1 LVVDPFTSVT
11 TIAMVLLPWFNE
23 SEPEVVPE
31 LIALD
36 NPAEFI
42 LVLYVAF
49 DLTAVGVT
57 VIDETLVATVAE
69 YEVVFDAN
77 EGESVPEEM
86 AKAERFASAT
96 VRVNF
101 ADATWP

>member
-1 LVVDPFTSVT
+1 
-11 TIAMVLLPWFNE
+11 MVLIPGFNE
-23 SEPEVVPE
+23 SEPDVVPE

-36 NPAEFI
+36 KPAEFT
-42 LVLYVAF
+42 LVLYVEF

-57 VIDETLVATVAE
+57 VIVETLVATVAE
-69 YEVVFDAN
+69 YEVVLDAK
-77 EGESVPEEM
+77 EGESVPEEIV
-86 AKAERFASAT
+86 KPERLASAT